1 MELVPFV
8 CFIFI
13 IYVDALVQIRLGD
26 LVGVGLL
33 VHAWLNKGLMTKGK
47 ASHTLLLDGQ
57 LGSVC

>member
-1 MELVPFV
+1 MLVVKVPFV

-26 LVGVGLL
+26 LVGVGTCI
-33 VHAWLNKGLMTKGK
+33 WLNKGLMTKGK
-47 ASHTLLLDGQ
+47 ASRTLLLVGQ